1 MKEDQKMKKILS
13 VFLVLTCLL
22 GMSACSSDE
31 EPSTE
36 GGEVKQEEQKSEY
49 ALNETAEIEGVK
61 YTLTA
66 VERNSG
72 FSYNTPE
79 SGKEYVIVTVSIEN
93 GSEDKVDYNPYN
105 FKMLN
110 SQGQEIDNAFV
121 VDLDNQLD
129 SGELTP
135 GGSITGRMC
144 FEEPAGDTGLKLNYY
159 DNIFNEEPSC
169 SFVLGA

>member
-1 MKEDQKMKKILS
+1 MKKILS
-13 VFLVLTCLL
+13 GFLVLTCLL

-144 FEEPAGDTGLKLNYY
+144 FEEPAGDTGLKLNFY
-159 DNIFNEEPSC
+159 DNIFNEEPRC

>member
-1 MKEDQKMKKILS
+1 MKKILS
-13 VFLVLTCLL
+13 GFLALTCLL
-22 GMSACSSDE
+22 GISACASDE
-31 EPSTE
+31 ESSFKE
-36 GGEVKQEEQKSEY
+36 QEVTQEEKKSEY
-49 ALNETAEIEGVK
+49 ALNETADIDGVK

-93 GSEDKVDYNPYN
+93 GSEDKIDYNSYN

-121 VDLDNQLD
+121 VDLENQLD
-129 SGELTP
+129 FGELTP
-135 GGSITGRMC
+135 GGNITGRMC
-144 FEEPAGDTGLKLNYY
+144 FEEPAGDSGLKLNLYT
-159 DNIFNEEPSC
+159 NIFNEEPDC
-169 SFVLGA
+169 TFVLGA